1 MSDFTASTGRGDE
14 NAMSRA
20 AATMQKWGAIAAF
33 LLAVTFVVAPS
44 IYLFQDAHA
53 QQWGYDLADFLYG
66 PVWGASLVV
75 VVFALRERIGELAP
89 RRMTLSLLAA
99 LLAAGAMITVACIRS
114 ANRHY
119 HLMHP
124 ELNLEMSSTV
134 LIVWTTL
141 VAGVT
146 AAGVHFTGWSFLL
159 LGWAGWSTHR
169 LPRLLS
175 ALYVSVGVTSL
186 FDYVLPYEDMAAV
199 PLAIVASI
207 WLGILFWKDGPRNAA
222 SEKLASQPGPS

>member
-1 MSDFTASTGRGDE
+1 MSDQTTSRVRRDE
-14 NAMSRA
+14 NAMASA
-20 AATMQKWGAIAAF
+20 AAMQKWGGIAAF

-53 QQWGYDLADFLYG
+53 RQWGYDLADFMYG
-66 PVWGASLVV
+66 PLWGASLVV

-159 LGWAGWSTHR
+159 LGWAGWTTRR
-169 LPRLLS
+169 LPRVLS
-175 ALYVSVGVTSL
+175 AVFVAVGVTSL
-186 FDYVLPYEDMAAV
+186 FDYVLPYQDMAAV

-207 WLGILFWKDGPRNAA
+207 WLGILFWKGEPRNAA
-222 SEKLASQPGPS
+222 PEKLASQPDPS